1 MTSYDQHTVSGVA
14 WHVIGQPEE
23 GIRYEDGFGCL
34 KTFVTWILEQ
44 KCTTFIA
51 HNGKGYD
58 FILLA
63 AELERQGG
71 YNVQKNKAG
80 TKVMRMTYKTLIF
93 IDSLNHFA
101 GSPLAKLPKTF
112 GLDVHIRKGYFP
124 YLQPFGDYVGELP
137 PASFFCYEGWAD
149 VKQHEFLA

>member
-1 MTSYDQHTVSGVA
+1 
-14 WHVIGQPEE
+14 
-23 GIRYEDGFGCL
+23 
-34 KTFVTWILEQ
+34 
-44 KCTTFIA
+44 
-51 HNGKGYD
+51 
-58 FILLA
+58 
-63 AELERQGG
+63 
-71 YNVQKNKAG
+71 
-80 TKVMRMTYKTLIF
+80 MRMTYKTLIF

-149 VKQHEFLA
+149 AKQHEFLAWYDDRKKNEWHHRNEQELYCKNDVWILSEAMRVKRAAGGRCVVD